1 MNPSAP
7 TNFTRETIHVKQI
20 SHPPR
25 FKSGVRLIMR
35 VWRNK
40 EAAEGKRPGRTLIS
54 TGPEAWD
61 KMTSELLAE
70 CIPGERVYASAEARN
85 VERAIRIFKERQLV
99 ADYDD
104 PEVRHAFYN
113 DCKTRWLSCLG
124 APRASDENLF
134 LFDCDTPAD
143 HATLM
148 REMAVAPVDFVGP
161 DKVIHTYE
169 TKNGVHVLTTP
180 FNPGLLSIPMRNIL
194 QKNAL
199 ILVGWK

>member
-1 MNPSAP
+1 MTA
-7 TNFTRETIHVKQI
+7 HAI
-20 SHPPR
+20 SHPHQ
-25 FKSGVRLIMR
+25 FKTGTRLIMR

-40 EAAEGKRPGRTLIS
+40 EGAEGKRAGQTMIS
-54 TGPEAWD
+54 SDSTSWDEAT
-61 KMTSELLAE
+61 KELLAE
-70 CIPGERVYASAEARN
+70 CIPGERVYASAERRN

-124 APRASDENLF
+124 APRASDETLF
-134 LFDCDTPAD
+134 LFDCDTPED
-143 HATLM
+143 HETLL
-148 REMAVAPVDFVGP
+148 REMKAAPSEFVGP

-169 TKNGVHVLTTP
+169 TKNGVHVVTKP

-199 ILVGWK
+199 ILVGWR